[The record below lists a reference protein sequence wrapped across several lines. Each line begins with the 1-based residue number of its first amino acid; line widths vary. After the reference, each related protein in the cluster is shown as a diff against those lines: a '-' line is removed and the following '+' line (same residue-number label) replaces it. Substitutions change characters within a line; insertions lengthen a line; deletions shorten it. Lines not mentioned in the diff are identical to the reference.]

1 MRTYPERQVLSPRL
15 HLYAR
20 FRSGFLPDDRDVLV
34 YMPPGYDPERS
45 YPILYMQDGQKLFG
59 YSGLHRS
66 SEAASTWRADEAA
79 DEAISDSESEPLL
92 IVGVAASE
100 QRRMP
105 EYTPTVDWKMG
116 GGEAGKYGRLLV
128 EELLP
133 FVATQYQVKAGA
145 ANTGLGGSSLGGLA
159 ALYLGLKYPDVFG
172 KLAVLS
178 PSVWWNHRAILA
190 LVGEASQHLAS
201 RPRIWLDVGEGEGT
215 RAVADTDLLASRLR
229 AVADLKYQ
237 RVPGGTH
244 DEGSWARRV
253 RPMLGYLFPSG
264 YSSSNS

>member
-1 MRTYPERQVLSPRL
+1 MVPERQLLSPRL

-20 FRSGFLPDDRDVLV
+20 FRSRILPDDRDVLV
-34 YMPPGYDPERS
+34 YLPPGYDPERA
-45 YPILYMQDGQKLFG
+45 YPVLYMQDGQKLFG
-59 YSGLHRS
+59 CSALRRNGEVS
-66 SEAASTWRADEAA
+66 CTWRVDEAA
-79 DEAISDSESEPLL
+79 DTAIAGQESEQLL

-116 GGEAGKYGRLLV
+116 GGEADKYGRLLV

-133 FVATQYQVKAGA
+133 FVASQYRVKPGA

-159 ALYLGLKYPDVFG
+159 GLYLGLKYPDVFG

-190 LVGEASQHLAS
+190 LVGEASQRLAS
-201 RPRIWLDVGEGEGT
+201 RPRIWLDVGEGEGE
-215 RAVADTDLLASRLR
+215 RAVADTDLLDARLR
-229 AVADLKYQ
+229 ANGWRAGSDLKYL

-244 DEGSWARRV
+244 DEGSWSRRV
-253 RPMLGYLFPSG
+253 RPMLGYLFPTKQ
-264 YSSSNS
+264 